1 MKRNTLWVLAG
12 LLIGCAPSRP
22 HPISPAKG
30 VAVDALLPAGRNL
43 FVFDFAR
50 SRYQRWSLADT
61 CGLADTLR
69 GGWSKPANWL
79 SLAFPGSPFAPIKAA
94 PGPNGHFFLLD
105 RIGRRIG
112 LYDTN
117 AQFLSAFPLPQ
128 ELKDRN
134 PERLELHW
142 TRDGIFTFLDLS
154 EGTAWQYME
163 VRSQAGSSGG
173 QGDWRLVNRIR
184 LPVALET
191 CLWEP
196 FFRNPCCRMKSGT
209 GGMTCFDRYFNPR
222 GATSSSA
229 ESDSGAPGG
238 PAVAGPADSEARLR
252 AIPDGRGAGWNL
264 VIGPGPGCGESDPP
278 RAFCFQPD
286 RGVLA
291 PCPAPLGDPG
301 RSGP

>member
-1 MKRNTLWVLAG
+1 MKRNTLWILAG

-22 HPISPAKG
+22 EPLSPAKQ

-50 SRYQRWSLADT
+50 SRYQRWSLADS

-69 GGWSKPANWL
+69 GGWAKPANWL
-79 SLAFPGSPFAPIKAA
+79 ALASPGSPFAPVKAA

-117 AQFLSAFPLPQ
+117 AQFLSALPLPR

-154 EGTAWQYME
+154 EGVAWQYME
-163 VRSQAGSSGG
+163 VRSQIGASGG

-184 LPVALET
+184 LPVDLES

-209 GGMTCFDRYFNPR
+209 RGPACFDRYFNPKEESPSS
-222 GATSSSA
+222 TESDSSSA
-229 ESDSGAPGG
+229 QEPGQSDP
-238 PAVAGPADSEARLR
+238 RLR
-252 AIPDGRGAGWNL
+252 ALPDGPGMGWSLVVETARGCGGAGT
-264 VIGPGPGCGESDPP
+264 PP
-278 RAFCFQPD
+278 AFCFHPD
-286 RGVLA
+286 RGLLA
-291 PCPAPLGDPG
+291 PCPSPGGEPG
-301 RSGP
+301 RPDP